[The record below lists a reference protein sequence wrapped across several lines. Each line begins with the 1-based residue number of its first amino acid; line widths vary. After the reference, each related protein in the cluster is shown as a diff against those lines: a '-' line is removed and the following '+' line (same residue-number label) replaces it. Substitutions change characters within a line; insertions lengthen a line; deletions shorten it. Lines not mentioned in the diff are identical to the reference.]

1 MGKCEPAGTSM
12 NDRRAW
18 ELGRAG
24 GRPAGAGA
32 RARGVLGA
40 REIRRRGRGGT
51 ASFGRAGRGRGR
63 AELGAEERKKA
74 KNAKTE
80 RKAGQE
86 RGILV
91 LSNNLNRSFLIVR
104 SRFI

>member
-24 GRPAGAGA
+24 GRPAGAGAGA

-74 KNAKTE
+74 
-80 RKAGQE
+80 
-86 RGILV
+86 
-91 LSNNLNRSFLIVR
+91 
-104 SRFI
+104 

>member
-24 GRPAGAGA
+24 GRPAGVGA

-74 KNAKTE
+74 
-80 RKAGQE
+80 
-86 RGILV
+86 
-91 LSNNLNRSFLIVR
+91 
-104 SRFI
+104 